1 MNMAIVKKSHQKDDD
16 GALGIARHMLRC
28 VLAAWSVLALFG
40 SPLYASALDSYTI
53 DHNFSRPDYRDRYTL
68 QVLRAALQAS
78 TAKYGPYEL
87 NTSPLGM
94 ERDRLLLE
102 MVKGDLVNLSAQ
114 ISSPEWEQ
122 KLIPI
127 RIPIDKGLSGYR
139 ISLIDGRRQDQ
150 FSALTSLTQLKALSL
165 GAGRQWSSTAVFH
178 RAGFDVVPGNSTA
191 GLHSML
197 AANRFVHF
205 PRGVEEA
212 VFELEAHVG
221 AFPALTIES
230 SLAIYMPLPRYFF
243 VAPGNERLAQRLEY
257 GLQLLLADGRFDQM
271 FHQAY
276 DGLIEKVGLR
286 KRRIFKLDN
295 PFLSPQTPLSTKAY
309 WYDPFSHK

>member
-1 MNMAIVKKSHQKDDD
+1 MAIVKKSYPKDE
-16 GALGIARHMLRC
+16 GGSSGIARHAVRYGL
-28 VLAAWSVLALFG
+28 VALSVLALCG
-40 SPLYASALDSYTI
+40 SPLHASGIDSYTI

-78 TAKYGPYEL
+78 SAKYGPYEL
-87 NTSPLGM
+87 NISPMGM
-94 ERDRLLLE
+94 ERDRLMLE
-102 MVKGDLVNLSAQ
+102 MVRGELVNLSAQ

-139 ISLIDGRRQDQ
+139 ISLIDGRRQEQ
-150 FSALTSLTQLKALSL
+150 FNALTGLPQLKALSL
-165 GAGRQWSSTAVFH
+165 GAGRQWSSTAVFS

-212 VFELEAHVG
+212 VFEHETHVE
-221 AFPALTIES
+221 AFPTLAIERS
-230 SLAIYMPLPRYFF
+230 MVIYMPLPRYFF
-243 VAPGNERLAQRLEY
+243 VAPGRERLAQRLDY
-257 GLQLLLADGRFDQM
+257 GLHLLIADGRFDQM
-271 FHQAY
+271 FHRAY
-276 DGLIEKVGLR
+276 DGMIEKVALR
-286 KRRIFKLDN
+286 KRRVFKLDN
-295 PFLSPQTPLSTKAY
+295 PFLSPLTPLANKAY
-309 WYDPFSHK
+309 WYDPFPHK